1 MKKNILLGVTGGIA
15 VYKILDVASKLRKLG
30 YELNTI
36 MTENAC
42 EFVNPLSFETIT
54 NNYVVTN
61 TFERPKTWEVE
72 HIALAKK
79 ANLML
84 IAPATANIIGKVA
97 HGIADD
103 MLSTT
108 VMATKCQVVFA
119 PAMNTAMYENPI
131 VQENIAYLK
140 EKGYLF
146 IEPDAGWLACGD
158 LGAGK
163 LPTPERITDYVVNCL
178 EHDEDKTLHNI
189 SQVKNSIIQANQENL
204 KREEGL
210 EVEEQKENI
219 KDLKGKHFLISAGP
233 TIEAIDPMRYI
244 TNHSSGKMGYAI
256 AKEAARRGAD
266 VILVSGVTQLE
277 CPQGVQRID
286 IKSARDMYEAM
297 HSKFE
302 WADVVIKTAAVA
314 DYRPKDTS
322 EHKIKKDN
330 SELVLELVPNPDI
343 LQSLGERKVHQVLVG
358 FAAET
363 QNVIEYA
370 RQKIEKKNL
379 DFIVANN
386 IASKGAGFK
395 EDTNIATIIEKNGA
409 ITEYDKMYK
418 SELGN
423 VILDKVKDYL

>member
-15 VYKILDVASKLRKLG
+15 VYKVLDVASRLRKLN

-42 EFVNPLSFETIT
+42 EFVKPLSFETIT
-54 NNYVVTN
+54 NNYVVTD

-79 ANLML
+79 ADLML

-108 VMATKCQVVFA
+108 IMATKCQVVFA

-131 VQENIAYLK
+131 VQDNIAYLK

-163 LPTPERITDYVVNCL
+163 LPTPERITEYVVNCL
-178 EHDEDKTLHNI
+178 EN
-189 SQVKNSIIQANQENL
+189 
-204 KREEGL
+204 EEYIRDL
-210 EVEEQKENI
+210 E
-219 KDLKGKHFLISAGP
+219 GKHFLISAGP

-256 AKEAARRGAD
+256 AEEAARRGAE

-277 CPQGVQRID
+277 CPEGVERIN
-286 IKSARDMYEAM
+286 IKSAREMYDIM

-314 DYRPKDTS
+314 DYRPKDIS
-322 EHKIKKDN
+322 EHKIKKDD
-330 SELVLELVPNPDI
+330 SKLVLELIPNPDI
-343 LQSLGERKVHQVLVG
+343 LKSLGERKTHQVLVG

-363 QNVIEYA
+363 ENVIEYA
-370 RQKIEKKNL
+370 RQKIKKKNL

-386 IASKGAGFK
+386 IATKGAGFK
-395 EDTNIATIIEKNGA
+395 EDTNIATIIERDGS

>member
-1 MKKNILLGVTGGIA
+1 MKKNILLGITGGIA
-15 VYKILDVASKLRKLG
+15 VYKMLDVASKLRKLG

-42 EFVNPLSFETIT
+42 EFVKPLSFETIT

-79 ANLML
+79 ADLML

-108 VMATKCQVVFA
+108 VMATKCPIVFA
-119 PAMNTAMYENPI
+119 PAMNTAMYENSI
-131 VQENIAYLK
+131 VQDNIAYLK

-146 IEPDAGWLACGD
+146 IEPDSGWLACGD

-163 LPTPERITDYVVNCL
+163 LPTPDRIVEYVVNYL
-178 EHDEDKTLHNI
+178 ENGQTTH
-189 SQVKNSIIQANQENL
+189 
-204 KREEGL
+204 EEEKVQSERVRDL
-210 EVEEQKENI
+210 E
-219 KDLKGKHFLISAGP
+219 GKHILISAGP

-256 AKEAARRGAD
+256 AEEAVKRGAE

-277 CPQGVQRID
+277 CPKGVDYIQV
-286 IKSARDMYEAM
+286 KSARDMYEAM
-297 HSKFE
+297 HSNFE
-302 WADVVIKTAAVA
+302 WADAVIKTAAVA
-314 DYRPKDTS
+314 DFRPKDES
-322 EHKIKKDN
+322 EHKIKKTGN
-330 SELVLELVPNPDI
+330 HLVLELVPNPDI
-343 LQSLGERKVHQVLVG
+343 LQSLGERKTHQILVG

-363 QNVIEYA
+363 QNIIEYA
-370 RQKIEKKNL
+370 KQKIEKKNL

-386 IASKGAGFK
+386 IAVAGAGFK
-395 EDTNIATIIEKNGA
+395 GDTNIASIIEKDGS

-418 SELGN
+418 SELGH
-423 VILDKVKDYL
+423 VILDKVKEYLSYLKEQV

>member
-15 VYKILDVASKLRKLG
+15 VYKVLDVASKLRKLN

-42 EFVNPLSFETIT
+42 EFVKPLSFETIT
-54 NNYVVTN
+54 NNYVVTD

-79 ANLML
+79 ADLML

-108 VMATKCQVVFA
+108 IMATKCQVVFA

-131 VQENIAYLK
+131 VQDNIAYLK

-146 IEPDAGWLACGD
+146 IEPDSGWLACGD
-158 LGAGK
+158 LGSGK
-163 LPTPERITDYVVNCL
+163 LPTPERITEYVVNYL
-178 EHDEDKTLHNI
+178 EN
-189 SQVKNSIIQANQENL
+189 
-204 KREEGL
+204 EEG
-210 EVEEQKENI
+210 KKGFDT
-219 KDLKGKHFLISAGP
+219 KDLKVKHFLISAGP

-256 AKEAARRGAD
+256 AKEAARRGAE

-277 CPQGVQRID
+277 CPKGVERINV
-286 IKSARDMYEAM
+286 KSAREMYEAM

-302 WADVVIKTAAVA
+302 WADAVIKTAAVA
-314 DYRPKDTS
+314 DYRPKDMS

-330 SELVLELVPNPDI
+330 SKLVLELIPNPDI
-343 LQSLGERKVHQVLVG
+343 LQSLGERKTHQVLVG

-370 RQKIEKKNL
+370 KQKIKKKNL

-386 IASKGAGFK
+386 IATQGAGFK
-395 EDTNIATIIEKNGA
+395 EDTNIATIIERDGS

>member
-15 VYKILDVASKLRKLG
+15 VYKVLDVASKLRKLN

-42 EFVNPLSFETIT
+42 EFVKPLSFETIT
-54 NNYVVTN
+54 NNYVVTD
-61 TFERPKTWEVE
+61 TFERPKTWDVE

-79 ANLML
+79 ADLML

-108 VMATKCQVVFA
+108 IMATKCQVVFA

-131 VQENIAYLK
+131 VQDNIAYLK

-146 IEPDAGWLACGD
+146 IEPDSGWLACGD

-163 LPTPERITDYVVNCL
+163 LPTPERITEYVVNCL
-178 EHDEDKTLHNI
+178 EHKEYIRD
-189 SQVKNSIIQANQENL
+189 
-204 KREEGL
+204 L
-210 EVEEQKENI
+210 E
-219 KDLKGKHFLISAGP
+219 GKHFLISAGP

-244 TNHSSGKMGYAI
+244 SNYSSGKMGYAI
-256 AKEAARRGAD
+256 AREAARRGAE

-277 CPQGVQRID
+277 CPKGVERINV
-286 IKSARDMYEAM
+286 KSAEQMYEAM

-302 WADVVIKTAAVA
+302 WADAVIKTAAVA

-322 EHKIKKDN
+322 AHKIKKDN
-330 SELVLELVPNPDI
+330 SELVLELMPNPDI
-343 LQSLGERKVHQVLVG
+343 LKSLGERKTHQVLVG

-386 IASKGAGFK
+386 IATKGAGFK
-395 EDTNIATIIEKNGA
+395 EDTNIATIIERDGS

>member
-1 MKKNILLGVTGGIA
+1 MKKNILLGITGGIA

-30 YELNTI
+30 YDLNTI
-36 MTENAC
+36 MTDNAC

-61 TFERPKTWEVE
+61 TFERPKTWDVE

-79 ANLML
+79 ADLML

-108 VMATKCQVVFA
+108 VMATKCPVVFA

-146 IEPDAGWLACGD
+146 IEPDSGWLACGD

-163 LPTPERITDYVVNCL
+163 LPAPERIVEYVVNC
-178 EHDEDKTLHNI
+178 I
-189 SQVKNSIIQANQENL
+189 ENGETKERNKSNAADDL
-204 KREEGL
+204 VGKR
-210 EVEEQKENI
+210 I
-219 KDLKGKHFLISAGP
+219 LISAGP

-256 AKEAARRGAD
+256 AEDAAKRGAD

-277 CPQGVQRID
+277 CPKGVKRVNV
-286 IKSARDMYEAM
+286 KSAVDMYEAV
-297 HSKFE
+297 HSNFE
-302 WADVVIKTAAVA
+302 WADAVIKTAAVA
-314 DYRPKDTS
+314 DYRPKITS
-322 EHKIKKDN
+322 DHKIKKN
-330 SELVLELVPNPDI
+330 GENLVLELIPNPDI
-343 LQSLGERKVHQVLVG
+343 LQSLGERKTHQILVG

-370 RQKIEKKNL
+370 KKKIEKKNL

-386 IASKGAGFK
+386 IAAAGTGFK
-395 EDTNIATIIEKNGA
+395 QDTNIATIIEKNGL
-409 ITEYDKMYK
+409 ITEYEKMYK

-423 VILDKVKDYL
+423 VILDKVKDYLDK

>member
-1 MKKNILLGVTGGIA
+1 MKKNILLGITGGIA
-15 VYKILDVASKLRKLG
+15 VYKVLDVASKLRKLN

-36 MTENAC
+36 MTKNAC
-42 EFVNPLSFETIT
+42 EFVNPLSFQTIT
-54 NNYVVTN
+54 NNYVVTD
-61 TFERPKTWEVE
+61 TFERPKTWDVE

-79 ANLML
+79 ADLML

-97 HGIADD
+97 NGIADD

-108 VMATKCQVVFA
+108 IMATKCQVVFA

-146 IEPDAGWLACGD
+146 IEPDSGWLACGD

-163 LPTPERITDYVVNCL
+163 LPTPERITEYVVNCL
-178 EHDEDKTLHNI
+178 EN
-189 SQVKNSIIQANQENL
+189 
-204 KREEGL
+204 EESKGA
-210 EVEEQKENI
+210 VQT
-219 KDLKGKHFLISAGP
+219 KDLEGKHFLISAGP

-256 AKEAARRGAD
+256 AKEAARRGAE
-266 VILVSGVTQLE
+266 VILVSGATQLE
-277 CPQGVQRID
+277 CPNGVLRID
-286 IKSARDMYEAM
+286 VKSAREMYEAM
-297 HSKFE
+297 HSKFD
-302 WADVVIKTAAVA
+302 WADAVIKTAAVA

-330 SELVLELVPNPDI
+330 SKLVLELVPNPDI
-343 LQSLGERKVHQVLVG
+343 LQSLGEKKTHQVLVG

-363 QNVIEYA
+363 QNVIDYA
-370 RQKIEKKNL
+370 KQKIEKKNL

-386 IASKGAGFK
+386 IATKGAGFK
-395 EDTNIATIIEKNGA
+395 EDTNIATIIEKNGS

>member
-15 VYKILDVASKLRKLG
+15 VYKVLDVASKLRKLN

-36 MTENAC
+36 MTKNAC
-42 EFVNPLSFETIT
+42 EFVKPLSFETIT
-54 NNYVVTN
+54 NNYVVTD
-61 TFERPKTWEVE
+61 TFERPKTWDVE

-79 ANLML
+79 ADLML

-108 VMATKCQVVFA
+108 IMATKCQVVFA

-131 VQENIAYLK
+131 VQDNIAYLK

-146 IEPDAGWLACGD
+146 IEPDSGWLACGD

-163 LPTPERITDYVVNCL
+163 LPTPERITEYVVNCL
-178 EHDEDKTLHNI
+178 EHKEHIRD
-189 SQVKNSIIQANQENL
+189 
-204 KREEGL
+204 L
-210 EVEEQKENI
+210 E
-219 KDLKGKHFLISAGP
+219 GKHFLISAGP

-244 TNHSSGKMGYAI
+244 SNYSSGKMGYAI
-256 AKEAARRGAD
+256 AREAARRGAE

-277 CPQGVQRID
+277 CPKGVERINV
-286 IKSARDMYEAM
+286 KSAREMYEAM

-302 WADVVIKTAAVA
+302 WADAVIKTAAVA

-322 EHKIKKDN
+322 AHKIKKDN
-330 SELVLELVPNPDI
+330 AELVLELMPNPDI
-343 LQSLGERKVHQVLVG
+343 LKSLGERKTHQVLVG

-386 IASKGAGFK
+386 IATKGAGFK
-395 EDTNIATIIEKNGA
+395 EDTNIATIIERDGS

>member
-15 VYKILDVASKLRKLG
+15 VYKVLDVASKLRKLN

-42 EFVNPLSFETIT
+42 EFVKPLSFETIT
-54 NNYVVTN
+54 NNYVVTD
-61 TFERPKTWEVE
+61 TFERPKTWDVE

-79 ANLML
+79 ADLML

-108 VMATKCQVVFA
+108 IMATKCQVVFA

-131 VQENIAYLK
+131 VQDNIAYLK

-146 IEPDAGWLACGD
+146 IEPDSGWLACGD

-163 LPTPERITDYVVNCL
+163 LPTPERITEYVVNCL
-178 EHDEDKTLHNI
+178 EHKEYIRD
-189 SQVKNSIIQANQENL
+189 
-204 KREEGL
+204 L
-210 EVEEQKENI
+210 E
-219 KDLKGKHFLISAGP
+219 GKHFLISAGP

-244 TNHSSGKMGYAI
+244 SNYSSGKMGYAI
-256 AKEAARRGAD
+256 AREAARRGAE

-277 CPQGVQRID
+277 CPKGVERINV
-286 IKSARDMYEAM
+286 KSAEEMYEAM

-302 WADVVIKTAAVA
+302 WADAVIKTAAVA

-322 EHKIKKDN
+322 AHKIKKDN
-330 SELVLELVPNPDI
+330 SELVLELMPNPDI
-343 LQSLGERKVHQVLVG
+343 LKSLGERKTHQVLVG

-386 IASKGAGFK
+386 IATKGAGFK
-395 EDTNIATIIEKNGA
+395 EDTNIATIIERDGS